1 MWQKRHHEERS
12 VSLRKNYFIFCSIQ
26 TRVLNA
32 SHDKNCLH
40 GWLKHCWTSA
50 PHREAMN
57 LSFLWTMWCW
67 LWTVFVGPGH
77 YKDTTSIQH
86 CLVTE
91 TSMLPWGD
99 WIFTFP
105 SAISE
110 TASLLKNCLYYNLLI
125 LYTVI
130 WFVYYKTLHIISQR
144 KPVPFLLYRKS
155 SSKGKLQ
162 IIIKFLLDVVCEV
175 LCLNSI
181 LL

>member
-1 MWQKRHHEERS
+1 M
-12 VSLRKNYFIFCSIQ
+12 LATI
-26 TRVLNA
+26 
-32 SHDKNCLH
+32 KNCLH

-57 LSFLWTMWCW
+57 LSSLWATWCW
-67 LWTVFVGPGH
+67 LWTVFVGRWALQRHHLHPALSS
-77 YKDTTSIQH
+77 YRYPS
-86 CLVTE
+86 V
-91 TSMLPWGD
+91 LPWGD

-105 SAISE
+105 PAISE

-130 WFVYYKTLHIISQR
+130 WFVYYKTLHSISQR